1 MQSHLVDIQ
10 EEEEEAQGSFEPAVV
25 EHTRGRPKK
34 GQIRNTRRIESHWEA
49 EEQEATQREVVRA
62 SQALQQ
68 VNETSG
74 EGSTTRETT
83 ANQGLSVSN
92 LHLRS
97 LQQPGYVSAPLTP
110 QPPEPQDQ
118 DDFDDDVDSLFKDEM
133 LAAELRQQLAGIR
146 QRNAEKADRKAR
158 LKATWKQ
165 NLIDY
170 ADDEDFMI
178 LADPEVDVMNLTED
192 REFTYL
198 NTNFAILTSLQ

>member
-10 EEEEEAQGSFEPAVV
+10 EEEEEAQGPFEPAVV

-83 ANQGLSVSN
+83 AN
-92 LHLRS
+92 
-97 LQQPGYVSAPLTP
+97 
-110 QPPEPQDQ
+110 
-118 DDFDDDVDSLFKDEM
+118 
-133 LAAELRQQLAGIR
+133 
-146 QRNAEKADRKAR
+146 
-158 LKATWKQ
+158 
-165 NLIDY
+165 
-170 ADDEDFMI
+170 
-178 LADPEVDVMNLTED
+178 
-192 REFTYL
+192 
-198 NTNFAILTSLQ
+198 